1 MNRVFIRGYMDK
13 NANLVGDAVKGLG
26 SLAGG
31 LKSVALLS
39 VLASFAGGGGVGYL
53 MGRTGGVGLPNKVRR
68 KELVRNELEGLKEE
82 IKMQKNLDLY
92 KNRDDEEYEKGR
104 EIRIT

>member
-1 MNRVFIRGYMDK
+1 
-13 NANLVGDAVKGLG
+13 
-26 SLAGG
+26 
-31 LKSVALLS
+31 
-39 VLASFAGGGGVGYL
+39 